1 MMQRAIKVAAL
12 CVGLALATGP
22 AAEAATG
29 TFNVVS
35 SVVVSSVCTYNG
47 TPTLNFASYDPIV
60 ANASTALTATGALSI
75 TCPDTL
81 AYTVTANLGSNSGH
95 ASGSCAT
102 TTCSRAMVSGTN
114 YLSYDIYTSSGNTTV
129 WNTTNSIAGTGNG
142 LAQTVNVYGYIP
154 PAQVAAAGA
163 YADTVT
169 VTVTF

>member
-1 MMQRAIKVAAL
+1 MMQRALSIAAL
-12 CVGLALATGP
+12 VSSLVLAAGS
-22 AAEAATG
+22 AASAATG

-35 SVVVSSVCTYNG
+35 SIVVASVCTYNG
-47 TPTLNFASYDPIV
+47 SPTLAFASYDPIV
-60 ANASTALTATGALSI
+60 ANATAAATATGALSI

-102 TTCSRAMVSGTN
+102 TTCSRAMVSGGN
-114 YLSYDIYTSSGNTTV
+114 YLSYDIYTTSGLTTV
-129 WNTTNSIAGTGNG
+129 WNSTNGIAGTGSG
-142 LAQTVNVYGYIP
+142 VAQTVNVYGYIP
-154 PAQVAAAGA
+154 PAQVAPAGS